1 MALREAIGLCDKWA
15 TSTALL
21 TTTYWVGTWKSGPF
35 ADEVLARLQEQT
47 EVLKDEKCGVY
58 VLQVRRNNLL
68 EKSLQSYRGLPLPFY
83 SL

>member
-35 ADEVLARLQEQT
+35 ADEVLARLQ
-47 EVLKDEKCGVY
+47 
-58 VLQVRRNNLL
+58 VRQPR
-68 EKSLQSYRGLPLPFY
+68 PPP
-83 SL
+83 